1 MKLKQKEKDLTS
13 VLQDNKHLAECLS
26 KVKEETFQIE
36 KQMKHSMSKLR
47 NNERFKERQ
56 LNNLMHE
63 HKLLKKKFTEVSC
76 HRVKQDFNSF
86 VF

>member
-26 KVKEETFQIE
+26 KVKEEAFQIE
-36 KQMKHSMSKLR
+36 KQMKHSMSNLR

-56 LNNLMHE
+56 LNNLMREHE
-63 HKLLKKKFTEVSC
+63 LLKKKFREVRC
-76 HRVKQDFNSF
+76 H
-86 VF
+86 